1 MYPLGYMDPAMTNK
15 AASRQDRIDAEAA
28 SWLAAIDCGTADR
41 QAFELWRSADP
52 AHALAFIR
60 VSQLDR
66 DLGALRET
74 GLSDRLASPDE
85 EPRQPSGDRRRLL
98 MLGGAGM
105 FAASLGALGW
115 TAAAAA
121 HEAETGVG
129 ERRRI
134 VVAEGLALELNTDS
148 RVKWRQRDGA
158 YDVDLLRGEVM
169 LEREPGSAR
178 CRIHCGR
185 SQVELA
191 AGGRMNAKIL
201 PHGFDLAVLEGEA
214 SLTNPASTATL
225 RIPAMRKASVAGGET
240 PAVAAISEFEAGA
253 VSAWR
258 QGQLQFNGETL
269 EHAVAEYNRYLSRPI
284 EIADPAIRQIRLG
297 GRFSATDPDEFC
309 RALDEIYGVSARI
322 EPDRIRLM
330 RG

>member
-1 MYPLGYMDPAMTNK
+1 MNK
-15 AASRQDRIDAEAA
+15 AASRQNRINAEAA

-41 QAFELWRSADP
+41 ETFERWRSSDP

-60 VSQLDR
+60 MSQLDR

-74 GLSDRLASPDE
+74 GLSAKPAAPE
-85 EPRQPSGDRRRLL
+85 QGPGQPLGDRRKLL
-98 MLGGAGM
+98 TFGAVGLV
-105 FAASLGALGW
+105 ATSLGALGW
-115 TAAAAA
+115 TTAAAA

-134 VVAEGLALELNTDS
+134 VVAKGIALELNTDS
-148 RVKWRQRDGA
+148 RVKWRDRDGA

-169 LEREPGSAR
+169 LERERGSAR
-178 CRIHCGR
+178 CRVHCGR

-214 SLTNPASTATL
+214 SLKNPTSTASV
-225 RIPAMRKASVAGGET
+225 RVPAMRKASVAGGDA
-240 PAVAAISEFEAGA
+240 PAVSAISEFEAGA

-269 EHAVAEYNRYLSRPI
+269 EDAVAEYNRYLSRPI
-284 EIADPAIRQIRLG
+284 EIADPSIRRIRLG

-309 RALDEIYGVSARI
+309 RALGAIYGVSASI